1 VNQFRSASLIPAML
15 VCASATLVA
24 GISGPVSG
32 YLFDDATGQ
41 IRPIVGIPGGAVTGA
56 AVTLPFALKQAVI
69 SPAGVGIGVSD
80 SGQVFVISALNAN
93 EPKLT
98 QLAGVDDNP
107 NIIVLSQTG
116 TAAALYWKDGA
127 KAQVFAHLPDHPY
140 ATSLDLS
147 AIPGEILAIA
157 PDNTGSYLLAAATS
171 SQNSGAVYRATPGD
185 SYTWISAL
193 ATGIRPSAVQ
203 FLPNGL
209 DAAVVDE
216 GADQVFLI
224 ANVSTAPE
232 QRVLAISADGVHG
245 PTVVTTGDDYVLA
258 GNADSPALILIGLRN
273 GFTSTIQAVDLPCPP
288 ARLSRL
294 AAPHLY
300 LLGGTSSGPIYL
312 LDNTQSPITYFVPG
326 PAQ

>member
-1 VNQFRSASLIPAML
+1 MKHYRSASLILAMV
-15 VCASATLVA
+15 VCASATLIA

-41 IRPIVGIPGGAVTGA
+41 IRPIVGIPGGAVMGT

-98 QLAGVDDNP
+98 QLVGIDDNP
-107 NIIVLSQTG
+107 NIIALSQTG
-116 TAAALYWKDGA
+116 TSAALYWKDGA
-127 KAQVFAHLPDHPY
+127 KAQVFAQLPDHPSG
-140 ATSLDLS
+140 TSLDLS
-147 AIPGEILAIA
+147 AIPGEILAVA
-157 PDNTGSYLLAAATS
+157 PDNTGSYLLAAAS
-171 SQNSGAVYRATPGD
+171 RSRRSGAVYRVTPGNA
-185 SYTWISAL
+185 YTLVSAL
-193 ATGIRPSAVQ
+193 ATGIRPAAVQ

-209 DAAVVDE
+209 DAVVVDE

-232 QRVLAISADGVHG
+232 QRVLAISADGVHE

-258 GNADSPALILIGLRN
+258 GNAVSPALILIGLRN
-273 GFTSTIQAVDLPCPP
+273 GFTSTIQAVGLPCPP
-288 ARLSRL
+288 ARLSQL
-294 AAPHLY
+294 GAPNLY

-312 LDNTQSPITYFVPG
+312 LDNAQSPTTYFVPP